1 MTTRDYK
8 TLLIFAAACVFV
20 AAASDGL
27 TETLLHHYPT
37 FSSRFPGANPY
48 WWNPALSWENK
59 GDNFLTRTLLAW
71 MTDAYHFTR
80 FLSRVLL
87 ASGFLLFGMTSPLP
101 FSLTWWRWFLI
112 FGPALIGAWLLGFY
126 LSYSVLF

>member
-8 TLLIFAAACVFV
+8 TLLILAAACILV
-20 AAASDGL
+20 AAISDGL
-27 TETLLHHYPT
+27 TETLLHHYSA
-37 FSSRFPGANPY
+37 FSDRFPGANPY
-48 WWNPALSWENK
+48 WWNPALSWGNK

-80 FLSRVLL
+80 FVSRLLL
-87 ASGFLLFGMTSPLP
+87 ASGFLLFGLTSPLP

-112 FGPALIGAWLLGFY
+112 FGSALVGVWLVGFY